1 MTDRRTDRLTDWLT
15 GWLLPHWLTDSL
27 ADWETE
33 SLTEA
38 NRNLLIY
45 CLLTIILEPHGQ
57 ILQYQEP
64 QSIITATK
72 IWISLLKWY
81 QRRRLSRDPQ
91 KETEIFNFE
100 AIVDRVNFLSGQQST
115 SFDISFSCDD
125 GDSNE
130 DVKKAKRLLSNCRH
144 YTTTTRKRRIS
155 RFKQDVNKPRGFFLS
170 LSKLSTFPRNSIRRK
185 ITYIWHFQQTGINAT

>member
-1 MTDRRTDRLTDWLT
+1 MTDQRTDRLTDWLADLLT
-15 GWLLPHWLTDSL
+15 GWLTHPLTHWLTDSL

-38 NRNLLIY
+38 NKNLPIY
-45 CLLTIILEPHGQ
+45 CLLTIILEPHRQ

-64 QSIITATK
+64 ESIITATK

-100 AIVDRVNFLSGQQST
+100 AIVDRENFLSGQQS
-115 SFDISFSCDD
+115 
-125 GDSNE
+125 NH
-130 DVKKAKRLLSNCRH
+130 V
-144 YTTTTRKRRIS
+144 
-155 RFKQDVNKPRGFFLS
+155 V
-170 LSKLSTFPRNSIRRK
+170 
-185 ITYIWHFQQTGINAT
+185 WHWL